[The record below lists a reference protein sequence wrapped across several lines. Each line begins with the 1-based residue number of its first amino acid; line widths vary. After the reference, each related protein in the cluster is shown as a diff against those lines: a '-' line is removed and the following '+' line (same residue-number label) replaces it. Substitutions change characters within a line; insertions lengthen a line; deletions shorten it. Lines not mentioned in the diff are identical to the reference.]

1 MSSTKTMVLTAAW
14 MAAVFFGGCQSQESA
29 SGPET
34 QSVANADHSPGAA
47 KTKTDATA
55 NMSDVAGESVTDAGS
70 ESAADAAAAEETA
83 KVAAAEANS
92 TDSDPS
98 AEEPSEPKLNDD
110 PAANSTEA
118 SESPSEK
125 PAGDADEVTPG
136 KPAADEEVSLAPPA
150 GRPDGKTYNI
160 TFDDL
165 KLDMPP
171 DTKFKP
177 KMLTDRVKELNG
189 QQVSLKGFIFE
200 GGIFQQS
207 GIRQFLLVMNK
218 ECKFGPGGEAYCVIP
233 VELKEGRE
241 IDFTIR
247 PITVEGVISI
257 EPFQGPDGNT
267 WAVYRI
273 EGDRA
278 KL

>member
-14 MAAVFFGGCQSQESA
+14 MAAVFFGGCQTQDST
-29 SGPET
+29 SGPEAKLAVNAE
-34 QSVANADHSPGAA
+34 QSP
-47 KTKTDATA
+47 DATESKA
-55 NMSDVAGESVTDAGS
+55 DDPATTADAPGNSVTEAGS
-70 ESAADAAAAEETA
+70 ESAGDAGTAGEAAMVDSPEAGSADSDSSAAEPGEPKPTDDPTA
-83 KVAAAEANS
+83 SSTESANS
-92 TDSDPS
+92 P
-98 AEEPSEPKLNDD
+98 N
-110 PAANSTEA
+110 
-118 SESPSEK
+118 EK
-125 PAGDADEVTPG
+125 PAGDIEETTTE
-136 KPAADEEVSLAPPA
+136 KPAVDEEVSLAPPA

-177 KMLTDRVKELNG
+177 QMLTDRVKELNG